1 MSVVAATQKQLA
13 VLQGEVD
20 GLACKLNG
28 YERALQ
34 DCEFEVRSL
43 HSLCSIAAIAA
54 TMVKH
59 TWPPLLAA
67 IALVLFGLQEA

>member
-1 MSVVAATQKQLA
+1 MSVVAAAEAKQLA

-34 DCEFEVRSL
+34 DCEVEVRS
-43 HSLCSIAAIAA
+43 SPPLCSTAAMEQQQPSCILRQQG
-54 TMVKH
+54 
-59 TWPPLLAA
+59 WPLLP
-67 IALVLFGLQEA
+67 LYDLS

>member
-1 MSVVAATQKQLA
+1 MGFCRDSRSAGINMSVVAAAEESVGVKKQLA

-34 DCEFEVRSL
+34 DC
-43 HSLCSIAAIAA
+43 
-54 TMVKH
+54 
-59 TWPPLLAA
+59 
-67 IALVLFGLQEA
+67 